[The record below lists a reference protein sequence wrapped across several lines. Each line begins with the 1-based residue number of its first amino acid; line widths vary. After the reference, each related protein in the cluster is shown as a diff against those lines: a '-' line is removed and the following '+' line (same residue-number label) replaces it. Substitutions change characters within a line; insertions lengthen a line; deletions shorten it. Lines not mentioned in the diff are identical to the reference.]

1 MSDYTR
7 EAEMALDMVRLR
19 RELEAMK
26 AERDALGRLV
36 HDKAATI
43 MRMKDERDALSA
55 HVEWLDGLRRNVI
68 EAIRDD
74 RFEDLD
80 VSFYRDD
87 KQPPKPTTS
96 LARLKA
102 TARAEAMEWAAEK
115 AAPSVAPWLK
125 ALARDYR
132 RQAGDE

>member
-19 RELEAMK
+19 RELESVR

-36 HDKAATI
+36 HDKAVLI
-43 MRMKDERDALSA
+43 QRLEGEVPRIK
-55 HVEWLDGLRRNVI
+55 
-68 EAIRDD
+68 AI
-74 RFEDLD
+74 
-80 VSFYRDD
+80 
-87 KQPPKPTTS
+87 
-96 LARLKA
+96 
-102 TARAEAMEWAAEK
+102 ARAEAMEWAAEK

-132 RQAGDE
+132 RQAGE